1 MELCLPGAGARHGE
15 ATEPFRS
22 KSEEMLASGESS
34 KLGVRRPGPSR
45 ICDLERARV
54 SACLPPSAHRGGDCP
69 HPASRS
75 SRFPPSRSCCAFRP
89 DNGCEA
95 PGFRVILININDS
108 TCNCLLCSRPWAS
121 CLFVRGCHGESA
133 GPLPFPPPPGHPPP
147 SEGGSDLP
155 SSLCT
160 AQIFSLGHCP
170 NQDWL
175 AVGMESSNVE
185 VLHVRKPEKYQ
196 LHLHESCVL
205 ALKFASC
212 GGSSGWAGLQG
223 AGMGLPKHSTPQT
236 THTTKHGMPG
246 GI

>member
-1 MELCLPGAGARHGE
+1 MIRH
-15 ATEPFRS
+15 AV
-22 KSEEMLASGESS
+22 ACC
-34 KLGVRRPGPSR
+34 VPGP
-45 ICDLERARV
+45 
-54 SACLPPSAHRGGDCP
+54 G
-69 HPASRS
+69 PAAS
-75 SRFPPSRSCCAFRP
+75 PCAGLR
-89 DNGCEA
+89 
-95 PGFRVILININDS
+95 
-108 TCNCLLCSRPWAS
+108 W
-121 CLFVRGCHGESA
+121 ESA
-133 GPLPFPPPPGHPPP
+133 GPPPSPAGCPPP

-160 AQIFSLGHCP
+160 PQIFSLGHCP

-223 AGMGLPKHSTPQT
+223 AGRGRQNTAHHNPQHKT
-236 THTTKHGMPG
+236 QDARRDPNLSRLFGSVSSSPVLHGIHTYTKDK
-246 GI
+246 